1 MANTEAKTNWKD
13 YIPDSQGIRYRINQL
28 EDGTYQIID
37 VSNYTVIGDKV
48 TAEALNTLG
57 QIINN
62 KANPEDIPEVKIDQI
77 HDTNGTLYRP
87 DTTLKVDSQMGTVRD
102 IYVGNSTGTL
112 VPQVAGGNAIA
123 LGIMAKVRGSNSV
136 AGNMGQVGAQ
146 FSAAFGSG
154 IITRGANQGF
164 VCNNGKITVDN
175 PTSETDATQAFA
187 CNNSTARAKY
197 AFAAGNN
204 NSVSSQG
211 SASFGNGN
219 STIGSGYS
227 FIAGTQNTEL
237 SGGYNFICGSGN
249 TTGGDSTTPQYNLV
263 SGSDNNCKG
272 LYSIMGGSGNSLE
285 ELSMATLVMGM
296 TNTVGPTQN
305 SIVFGSSNMLGSNHN
320 NCLVGGNMN
329 STVANIGE
337 GALIMGSAATN
348 PAQTSN
354 VVIGKSGVPNMGN
367 SFRVTDTAV
376 YGGTYNSTGAD
387 YAEMFEWLDGN
398 QNTQDRRGLLVTLEG
413 DKIRLATSADDYI
426 LGIVSA
432 NPTIV
437 GDSYS
442 EDWQGKYEKDVFG
455 TYVVKDAKNLQELSA
470 EFKKDQQYIPRS
482 DRREWDAIGL
492 MGKLVLTDDGTCV
505 PNKYVASKDNGI
517 GTHSET
523 KTNIR
528 VMKRIDK
535 THVQVMLK

>member
-13 YIPDSQGIRYRINQL
+13 YIPDSQGIRYRLNQL

-62 KANPEDIPEVKIDQI
+62 KADFSDIPEVKVDQI
-77 HDTNGTLYRP
+77 HDTNGISYRE

-123 LGIMAKVRGSNSV
+123 LGTMVTVRGMNSV

-146 FSAAFGSG
+146 YAAAFGSG

-187 CNNSTARAKY
+187 CNNSTAKAKY

-204 NSVSSQG
+204 NMVRSQG
-211 SASFGNGN
+211 SASFGENN
-219 STIGSGYS
+219 STSGSGYS
-227 FIAGTQNTEL
+227 FMVGNGNTEL
-237 SGGYNFICGSGN
+237 SGGYNFICGRGN
-249 TTGGDSTTPQYNLV
+249 TTGDDSTTPTYNLI
-263 SGSDNNCKG
+263 SGAANSCKG
-272 LYSIMGGSGNSLE
+272 IQSIIGGTSNSLAGSS
-285 ELSMATLVMGM
+285 LATLVMGM
-296 TNTVGPTQN
+296 SNTVGPTQG
-305 SIVFGSSNMLGSNHN
+305 SIVFGTDNKLDSYHN
-320 NCLVGGNMN
+320 NCLVGGNKN
-329 STVANIGE
+329 KNVTNIGT
-337 GALIMGSAATN
+337 GALIMGTSATN
-348 PAQTSN
+348 PSQTSN
-354 VVIGKSGVPNMGN
+354 VVIGKSGGLNTGN

-398 QNTQDRRGLLVTLEG
+398 QNAQDRRGLLVTLEG

-432 NPTIV
+432 NPTII

-470 EFKKDQQYIPRS
+470 EFKKDQPYIPRS

-505 PNKYVASKDNGI
+505 PNKYVTSKDNGI

>member
-1 MANTEAKTNWKD
+1 MTNTEAKTNWKD
-13 YIPDSQGIRYRINQL
+13 YIPDSQGIRYRLNQL

-62 KANPEDIPEVKIDQI
+62 KANSEDIPEVKVDQI
-77 HDTNGTLYRP
+77 HDTNGTLYRA

-136 AGNMGQVGAQ
+136 AGNIGQVGAQ

-154 IITRGANQGF
+154 VITRGANQGF

-187 CNNSTARAKY
+187 CNNSTAKVQY

-204 NSVSSQG
+204 NTVSSLG
-211 SASFGNGN
+211 SASFGNSN
-219 STIGSGYS
+219 SVAGSGYS
-227 FIAGTQNTEL
+227 FVVGTSNREIAGDN
-237 SGGYNFICGSGN
+237 NFVCGNNNRVGSS
-249 TTGGDSTTPQYNLV
+249 DTTPQQNLV
-263 SGSDNNCKG
+263 SGTTNTCDG
-272 LYSIMGGSGNSLE
+272 LYSIIGGSGNSLE
-285 ELSMATLVMGM
+285 ELTMSTLVVGSD
-296 TNTVGPTQN
+296 NIVGPTQN
-305 SIVFGSSNMLGSNHN
+305 SIVFGNGNILESNHN
-320 NCLVGGNMN
+320 NCLVGGSMN
-329 STVANIGE
+329 SAVTNIGE
-337 GALIMGSAATN
+337 GALIMGSAAAN
-348 PAQTSN
+348 PTQTSN

-367 SFRVTDTAV
+367 SFRITDTAV
-376 YGGTYNSTGAD
+376 YGGTYNSSGAD

-398 QNTQDRRGLLVTLEG
+398 QNAQDRKGLLVTLEG
-413 DKIRLATSADDYI
+413 DKIRLATSEDDYI

-432 NPTIV
+432 NPTII

-455 TYVVKDAKNLQELSA
+455 AYVVKNKKNLQELSK
-470 EFKKDQQYIPRS
+470 EFNKDQQYTPRS
-482 DRREWDAIGL
+482 NRKEWDAIGL

-505 PNKYVASKDNGI
+505 PNKYVTSKDNGI
-517 GTHSET
+517 GTHSEI